1 LNADKTEIL
10 KLNNPAKED
19 FEIQYNGLKFK
30 IQNVDKIKICGLFY
44 CASLD
49 EEYNLN
55 VKAKIDKLQ
64 TKIKLWSHRHLTM
77 EGKVLIVKTFG
88 LSQIIYNMQ
97 SYGFKNED
105 LTHAE
110 RLIFKFLWS
119 TSENPN
125 GIDRIKRSIM
135 KNEYSKGGM
144 KVTDVECL
152 DRSLKLKQFVRACS
166 SKHEISKIQN
176 LLTNGKTMESNFKQE
191 YAKITNSE
199 PICKSAQESLN
210 IIIDYNRET
219 YKSLTHEKYSTD
231 INLLNEVSSINLATY
246 LKRKNKVFMVCMLKP
261 LTENGIITLGDLV
274 QFV

>member
-1 LNADKTEIL
+1 
-10 KLNNPAKED
+10 
-19 FEIQYNGLKFK
+19 
-30 IQNVDKIKICGLFY
+30 
-44 CASLD
+44 
-49 EEYNLN
+49 
-55 VKAKIDKLQ
+55 
-64 TKIKLWSHRHLTM
+64 
-77 EGKVLIVKTFG
+77 
-88 LSQIIYNMQ
+88 MQ

-199 PICKSAQESLN
+199 PICKSAQETLN
-210 IIIDYNRET
+210 IIIDHNRDE
-219 YKSLTHEKYSTD
+219 YVKLSNEECESD
-231 INLLNEVSSINLATY
+231 RNLIDEVSSINLKTY
-246 LKRKNKVFMVCMLKP
+246 LSRKNKMFMLCILKK
-261 LTENGIITLGDLV
+261 LNNAGITTLAELIQAEEHTKDKNLIKAIKLILSTIPKKLIDIASN
-274 QFV
+274 